1 MKRPVHSPIAGW
13 TLSARFKQ
21 SARLKRRGIALWET
35 AMSTFLV
42 GMVLVTAT
50 TTSGT
55 SVRMQTKACH
65 RAKAGYLAHA
75 LIGEMLELSYM
86 QPGQTSSAI
95 GRESGESAT
104 SRIIYNDVDDY
115 NGWTDSPPQ
124 NKDGSVMPDLTS
136 WSRQVV
142 VEWVSPTTLTQPSPG
157 SSTETGMKRL
167 TVNVLRNGTLILT
180 QIATKANAP

>member
-1 MKRPVHSPIAGW
+1 MKRTVQPQPGR
-13 TLSARFKQ
+13 LARP
-21 SARLKRRGIALWET
+21 ARLNRRGITLWET

-55 SVRMQTKACH
+55 SIHMQASAAK

-86 QPGQTSSAI
+86 QPGQTASAI
-95 GRESGESAT
+95 GLDAGESAT
-104 SRIIYNDVDDY
+104 SRTNYNDVDDY

-124 NKDGSVMPDLTS
+124 NK
-136 WSRQVV
+136 
-142 VEWVSPTTLTQPSPG
+142 
-157 SSTETGMKRL
+157 
-167 TVNVLRNGTLILT
+167 
-180 QIATKANAP
+180 

>member
-1 MKRPVHSPIAGW
+1 MKRPVHP
-13 TLSARFKQ
+13 LSTRPQ
-21 SARLKRRGIALWET
+21 QPARLKRRGITLWET

-55 SVRMQTKACH
+55 SVRMQTKAGH

-95 GRESGESAT
+95 GRESGELAT
-104 SRIIYNDVDDY
+104 SRANYNDVDDY

-124 NKDGSVMPDLTS
+124 NKDSSVMPNLTG
-136 WSRQVV
+136 WQRQVV
-142 VEWVSPTTLTQPSPG
+142 VEWVSPTTLTQASPG
-157 SSTETGMKRL
+157 ASSETGMKRL
-167 TVNVLRNGTLILT
+167 TVTVQYSGKPILT
-180 QIATKANAP
+180 RIAIKANAP